1 MNLRLGWMNQQRGSR
16 VLGLLGKV
24 VKVDVDGDGK
34 ASGAFLRG
42 QVAIDIDKPLRRGVL
57 LRMSKNEEPR
67 WFAVQY
73 EKLPFYCFACGV
85 MGHSEV
91 ECDHSVERN
100 DEGKLPYDV
109 QLRAQDDRRRR
120 LQSFARAAAESFS
133 SGSSS
138 ASRPSK
144 NQYGRHGGSRSLAG
158 EDDSHFSSS
167 DQAGGKED
175 VEVQSPLKSQSAPD
189 HAGSSLGAGTRAAT
203 GKALFQ

>member
-1 MNLRLGWMNQQRGSR
+1 MNQQRGSR

-57 LRMSKNEEPR
+57 LRMSKNEEPQ

-120 LQSFARAAAESFS
+120 LQSFAAAAESFS